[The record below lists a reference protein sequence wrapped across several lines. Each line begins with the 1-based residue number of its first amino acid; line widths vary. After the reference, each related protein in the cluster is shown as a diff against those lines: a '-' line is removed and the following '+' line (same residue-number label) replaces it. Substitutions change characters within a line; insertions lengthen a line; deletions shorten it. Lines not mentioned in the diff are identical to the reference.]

1 MLAWGSCGRNG
12 RNGGNEE
19 LGAIRTGFSKWENL
33 QVLLSM
39 SARRH
44 SLGQLQSAGGVG
56 SGGQG
61 RGDLIQLYFTDL
73 DRWLCICIVWDVAGD
88 FRCVGFEG
96 GLEGLDRLEG
106 QMPHRQ
112 KGWGRACHKTSHSFL
127 YINPFEGRAGQATH
141 KRDVLREVVLHV
153 EDLPLAVR
161 VQHADSDHV
170 PSFKTVMAFPSCS
183 TRLNPC
189 VSRRVNWVV
198 HLIRG
203 VAQNGG
209 NRKSGSFAVALKKR
223 RVRGLARFLRRN
235 LGSKDSVNQGI
246 SRKKL

>member
-1 MLAWGSCGRNG
+1 MGKPSSITFNVGAPTFSWANG
-12 RNGGNEE
+12 NRPGG
-19 LGAIRTGFSKWENL
+19 
-33 QVLLSM
+33 
-39 SARRH
+39 
-44 SLGQLQSAGGVG
+44 G
-56 SGGQG
+56 SGGQS

-112 KGWGRACHKTSHSFL
+112 KGWGRARHKTSHSFL

-161 VQHADSDHV
+161 VQHADSDHM
-170 PSFKTVMAFPSCS
+170 PSFKTVMAFPPCS

-203 VAQNGG
+203 DRAKWCQPQKGQLCCRTQKEARAWIGTISEAKFRV
-209 NRKSGSFAVALKKR
+209 KR
-223 RVRGLARFLRRN
+223 FC
-235 LGSKDSVNQGI
+235 
-246 SRKKL
+246 

>member
-1 MLAWGSCGRNG
+1 MQGCRGTVAPRRGKALKQFYFADLNCG
-12 RNGGNEE
+12 
-19 LGAIRTGFSKWENL
+19 
-33 QVLLSM
+33 
-39 SARRH
+39 
-44 SLGQLQSAGGVG
+44 
-56 SGGQG
+56 
-61 RGDLIQLYFTDL
+61 
-73 DRWLCICIVWDVAGD
+73 LCVRVVANVAGD
-88 FRCVGFEG
+88 FRCVRFKGR
-96 GLEGLDRLEG
+96 LEGLDRLEG

-112 KGWGRACHKTSHSFL
+112 KGWGRACHKTSYSFL
-127 YINPFEGRAGQATH
+127 YINPFEGRAGQATY

-161 VQHADSDHV
+161 IQDADSDHV
-170 PSFKTVMAFPSCS
+170 PSFKTVMAFPPCS

-203 VAQNGG
+203 VARNGG
-209 NRKSGSFAVALKKR
+209 NRKGGIFAIALKKR

>member
-12 RNGGNEE
+12 RNGAWERAIFN
-19 LGAIRTGFSKWENL
+19 LGKPSSITFNVGAPTFLGPTAIGR
-33 QVLLSM
+33 
-39 SARRH
+39 
-44 SLGQLQSAGGVG
+44 GVG

-61 RGDLIQLYFTDL
+61 RGDLIQLYFADL
-73 DRWLCICIVWDVAGD
+73 DRGLCICIVWDVAGD

-112 KGWGRACHKTSHSFL
+112 KGWGRARHKTSHSFL
-127 YINPFEGRAGQATH
+127 YINPFEGSAGQATH

-170 PSFKTVMAFPSCS
+170 PSFKTVMAFPPCS

-189 VSRRVNWVV
+189 VSRGVNWVV

-203 VAQNGG
+203 GLREMVATAKAASSLSHSKEARAWIGAISEAKF
-209 NRKSGSFAVALKKR
+209 RVKR
-223 RVRGLARFLRRN
+223 FC
-235 LGSKDSVNQGI
+235 
-246 SRKKL
+246 